1 MSDCTENSLNCINA
15 IINLF
20 VCLFFVQ
27 AVWDYFVLASYCV
40 MSHQGWVKAVCLQHA
55 VLELW
60 LDYE

>member
-1 MSDCTENSLNCINA
+1 MIGAVACVAALRTA
-15 IINLF
+15 IL
-20 VCLFFVQ
+20 
-27 AVWDYFVLASYCV
+27 AVWDYFVLASCCV

>member
-1 MSDCTENSLNCINA
+1 MPNYAENSLNCINI

-27 AVWDYFVLASYCV
+27 AVWDYFVLASCCV

-55 VLELW
+55 VLGL
-60 LDYE
+60 